1 MSKMNSNKLNS
12 VNILMLT
19 MLGMIIAT
27 TNVYAVSNEQL
38 KWSEGDT
45 YTLKPTDNMVTQ
57 NDYTIKAIDFPS
69 PARGRRTVNDTIVPA
84 NPVAPFVT
92 LELYKDMVNNTTP
105 IVTFSLLVGDEYIT
119 EDQELRITISD
130 IPGSDSQDWVYEY
143 YNPWASVRMQKRAV
157 PNLNID
163 IILKDVD
170 DNEIDTVDP
179 GESFKVEVDM
189 KNTGDD
195 VLKNMN
201 YHVDP
206 DPLLIKSSLV
216 ASNILTDTIYDM
228 AIDEE
233 KKMDMTLVA
242 PAVMDDT
249 EYYINVNVTGHD
261 AKDISYNWNNSNKI
275 FVRNATECV
284 WLNKTTKDTVYLK
297 ENVNVILNIA
307 NRAPLAMNHIEIYD
321 TIPDSRLLFRKD
333 NTFENIT
340 EFLSNKSSIEPGES
354 LTLSY
359 ILKPREPGI
368 YVLPEFKVNYSMG
381 GREISKSS
389 NEVGFRVFGPI
400 VVLNKSAMNKGNE
413 VIEVKV
419 TAKNI
424 GNGFTIAKIED
435 ELPENATIISGST
448 NLSTSLDV
456 DAEKTMTYTIKIP
469 GLRDINSMSLPPAR
483 ATYYLDDYKF
493 STSSDEKI
501 AVSKEALTGT
511 PVGTSTKTPI
521 EAAVAPPKSEEPS
534 KKVVATIP
542 AKTPVQTPEKKY
554 PIPGFRYY
562 ELLSGIFLITILSLL
577 RNKLKAR

>member
-1 MSKMNSNKLNS
+1 
-12 VNILMLT
+12 MLT

-163 IILKDVD
+163 VIIKNVND
-170 DNEIDTVDP
+170 DTIDTVDS
-179 GESFKVEVDM
+179 GESFKLEVDI
-189 KNTGDD
+189 KNTGED

-201 YHVDP
+201 YNISP
-206 DPLLIKSSLV
+206 DPLLMKSSIIS
-216 ASNILTDTIYDM
+216 SNILKDTIYTLD
-228 AIDEE
+228 IDEE
-233 KKMDMTLVA
+233 KTMEMTLSA
-242 PAVMDDT
+242 PASIDEK
-249 EYYINVNVTGHD
+249 EYDINVNVTGHD
-261 AKDISYNWNNSNKI
+261 VKNIFYSWSNSNKI
-275 FVRNATECV
+275 KVRGAAEGI
-284 WLNKTTKDTVYLK
+284 WINKTTKSTVYLN
-297 ENVNVILNIA
+297 ENINVILNIA
-307 NRAPLAMNHIEIYD
+307 NRAPLAMNNVRIYD
-321 TIPDSRLLFRKD
+321 TIPDKLLFKKD
-333 NTFENIT
+333 DIYENIT
-340 EFLSNKSSIEPGES
+340 EFSSNKISIGPSES

-359 ILKPREPGI
+359 TLKPVEPGI
-368 YVLPEFKVNYSMG
+368 YILPEFKVNYSMG
-381 GREISKSS
+381 GKEFSQNS

-400 VVLNKSAMNKGNE
+400 VVLNKSAVNKGNE

-424 GNGFTIAKIED
+424 GNGFTIVKIED
-435 ELPENATIISGST
+435 ELPENATIISGNA